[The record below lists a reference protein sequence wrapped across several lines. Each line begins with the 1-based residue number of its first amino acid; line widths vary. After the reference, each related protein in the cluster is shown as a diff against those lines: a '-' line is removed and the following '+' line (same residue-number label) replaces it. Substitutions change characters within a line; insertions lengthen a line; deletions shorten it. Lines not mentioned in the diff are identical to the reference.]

1 MDVGIKDKILAIVTT
16 NRDAVSSATVP
27 VFYADTEGEK
37 EKIALMISK
46 ITMSMVHDL
55 QNGCYVLVKH

>member
-27 VFYADTEGEK
+27 VFYVDTEEEK

-55 QNGCYVLVKH
+55 QNGCYILVKH